1 MVQCYACMIFRVI
14 YTSWLVYTNSAK
26 ISLTLITLSSSF
38 RVVTKILLIYE
49 LLVCILS
56 SRGRTLVDTC
66 WPWEIVEWLSTS
78 QQYAYSRVRE
88 HPKDKV
94 LSAHSILQNKIPIP
108 NSTTCKLRTL
118 LQLVYLFIFLAKVR
132 CPEVPKENNALC
144 YYESS

>member
-49 LLVCILS
+49 LVVCILS

-78 QQYAYSRVRE
+78 
-88 HPKDKV
+88 
-94 LSAHSILQNKIPIP
+94 
-108 NSTTCKLRTL
+108 
-118 LQLVYLFIFLAKVR
+118 
-132 CPEVPKENNALC
+132 
-144 YYESS
+144 